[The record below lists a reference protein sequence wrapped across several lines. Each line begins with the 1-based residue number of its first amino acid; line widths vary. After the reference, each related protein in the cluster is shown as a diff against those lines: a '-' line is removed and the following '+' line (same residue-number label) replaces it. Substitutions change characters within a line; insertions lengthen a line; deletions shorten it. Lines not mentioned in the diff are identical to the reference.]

1 MMPAPVAPALTMALE
16 LAVAAVADG
25 GSTDANDDDDD
36 AMMMTALVMVMMM
49 MRSSMMVLM
58 LMMMMGSSVDAQV
71 SARARALKAGDGAG
85 ATVPAETR
93 QVRCTDAVAAEGGTQ
108 PLL

>member
-1 MMPAPVAPALTMALE
+1 MVAPPTPMMMM
-16 LAVAAVADG
+16 
-25 GSTDANDDDDD
+25 TT
-36 AMMMTALVMVMMM
+36 MMMTARVMVMMM
-49 MRSSMMVLM
+49 MGSSMMVL
-58 LMMMMGSSVDAQV
+58 DADDDDGVFGEDVQV

-93 QVRCTDAVAAEGGTQ
+93 QVRCADAVAAEGGTQ

>member
-1 MMPAPVAPALTMALE
+1 M
-16 LAVAAVADG
+16 AAVADG

-36 AMMMTALVMVMMM
+36 DDDDNGEGDGDDDDDDGVFDDGA
-49 MRSSMMVLM
+49 
-58 LMMMMGSSVDAQV
+58 DADDDGVFDEDVQV
-71 SARARALKAGDGAG
+71 SARARALKAGDDAG

-93 QVRCTDAVAAEGGTQ
+93 QVRCADAVAAEGGTQ

>member
-1 MMPAPVAPALTMALE
+1 MALE

-36 AMMMTALVMVMMM
+36 DDDDDGKGDGDDDDGVFDDGA
-49 MRSSMMVLM
+49 
-58 LMMMMGSSVDAQV
+58 DADDDDGVFGEDVQV
-71 SARARALKAGDGAG
+71 SARARALKAGDGSG

-93 QVRCTDAVAAEGGTQ
+93 QVRCADAVAAEGGTQ

>member
-1 MMPAPVAPALTMALE
+1 MALE

-36 AMMMTALVMVMMM
+36 GDDDDGEGDDDDDDDDDGDGVFDDGA
-49 MRSSMMVLM
+49 
-58 LMMMMGSSVDAQV
+58 DADDDGVFDEDVQV
-71 SARARALKAGDGAG
+71 SARARALKAGDDAG

-93 QVRCTDAVAAEGGTQ
+93 QVRCADAVAAEGGTQ

>member
-1 MMPAPVAPALTMALE
+1 MMPAPVAPVLTMALE

-36 AMMMTALVMVMMM
+36 DDDDDGKGDGDDDDGVFDDGA
-49 MRSSMMVLM
+49 
-58 LMMMMGSSVDAQV
+58 DADDDGVFDEDVQV

-93 QVRCTDAVAAEGGTQ
+93 QVRCADAVAAEGGTQ

>member
-1 MMPAPVAPALTMALE
+1 MALE

-36 AMMMTALVMVMMM
+36 DDDDGKGDGDDDDEVFDDGA
-49 MRSSMMVLM
+49 
-58 LMMMMGSSVDAQV
+58 DADDDDGVFGEDVQV
-71 SARARALKAGDGAG
+71 SARARALKAGDDAG

-93 QVRCTDAVAAEGGTQ
+93 QVRCADAVAAEGGTQ

>member
-1 MMPAPVAPALTMALE
+1 MALK

-36 AMMMTALVMVMMM
+36 DDDDDGKGDGDDDGVFDDGA
-49 MRSSMMVLM
+49 
-58 LMMMMGSSVDAQV
+58 DADDDGVFDEDVQV
-71 SARARALKAGDGAG
+71 SARARALKAGDDAG

-93 QVRCTDAVAAEGGTQ
+93 QVRCADAVAAEGGTQ